1 MSRCR
6 CILLSEFDLEALDLS
21 TKYRAQ
27 ILLEPEQHKT
37 LQEIAEREGRSLSD
51 VAREV
56 IQRGLDAREQEMEAV
71 WLKRAEALGRL
82 DQIRKAIQEQHGIY
96 AGDLLGEVRRERE
109 QQKNDALGWK
119 SET

>member
-1 MSRCR
+1 M
-6 CILLSEFDLEALDLS
+6 S

-56 IQRGLDAREQEMEAV
+56 IQKGLDAREHEMEAI
-71 WLKRAEALGRL
+71 WQKRAAALQRL
-82 DQIRKAIQEQHGIY
+82 DQIREAIQEQQGIY
-96 AGDLLGEVRRERE
+96 EGDLLGEVRSERE
-109 QQKNDALGWK
+109 QQLNDALGWK
-119 SET
+119 SGA

>member
-1 MSRCR
+1 M
-6 CILLSEFDLEALDLS
+6 S

-56 IQRGLDAREQEMEAV
+56 IQRGLDAREREMGAV
-71 WLKRAEALGRL
+71 WLKRTEALGRL
-82 DQIRKAIQEQHGIY
+82 NQIREAIQEQHGIY
-96 AGDLLGEVRRERE
+96 EGDLLGEVRKERE
-109 QQKNDALGWK
+109 QQINDALGWK
-119 SET
+119 SEA